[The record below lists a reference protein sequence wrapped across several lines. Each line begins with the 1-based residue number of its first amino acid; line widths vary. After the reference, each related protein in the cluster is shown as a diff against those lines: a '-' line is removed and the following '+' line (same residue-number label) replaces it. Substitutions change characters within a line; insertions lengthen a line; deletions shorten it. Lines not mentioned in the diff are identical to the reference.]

1 MDIELLSINS
11 SAKNTLLRFSLNID
25 MVHSN
30 SIKCIL
36 KPKYNFNT
44 CGFFFN
50 YVSSFNTFKNYYHK
64 CFQGIKRKFCMGCL
78 CFYFRVKK
86 TFTIFKTL
94 LIKNKIKGLT
104 NILKLHY
111 SRADNVNQSQEL
123 QQIDILKCMY
133 YNRSMGYLRSVIN

>member
-1 MDIELLSINS
+1 MDIKLLSING
-11 SAKNTLLRFSLNID
+11 SAKNTLFRFSLSID

-30 SIKCIL
+30 LIKCIL
-36 KPKYNFNT
+36 KSKYNFNT
-44 CGFFFN
+44 CGFF
-50 YVSSFNTFKNYYHK
+50 YCISSFNTLKIYYHK
-64 CFQGIKRKFCMGCL
+64 CLQGIKRKY
-78 CFYFRVKK
+78 FYFRIKK
-86 TFTIFKTL
+86 TFTIFNTL

-123 QQIDILKCMY
+123 QQIDILKCLY